1 MANFPKNYNFDAL
14 ATLLNKRA
22 SYVRILSV
30 DCKSHDDLLR
40 SINIAGILEGIP
52 PTMFQVLSRIL
63 EPIERRPADR
73 SGTEAPDGA
82 TYVSEAHAEAD
93 SLHGE
98 KNAFRGDED
107 GCVIIPALARRL

>member
-30 DCKSHDDLLR
+30 DCKSYDDLLR

-52 PTMFQVLSRIL
+52 PTMF
-63 EPIERRPADR
+63 
-73 SGTEAPDGA
+73 GA

-107 GCVIIPALARRL
+107 GHKKFQLSPDDSETHDARLRASMPEP